1 MNIKE
6 IVDKIVKEGSLN
18 TNEYSVAD
26 RIVDVNNSYLKHVEL
41 ARQIGSLE
49 PIRNINEVFS
59 EFFSVGLG
67 NNVFVRS
74 VKDTS
79 IQRVDFQPD
88 GADLYQ
94 RLDEDATRSIDGWN
108 DCRCLRYFADEK
120 YIYVQDATIIGTLRI
135 TYVGGDVVLFTT
147 ADYSAGTPPSPGML
161 PVVFQPLL

>member
-6 IVDKIVKEGSLN
+6 IVDKIAKDGSLN

-88 GADLYQ
+88 GGDLYQ
-94 RLDEDATRSIDGWN
+94 RLEEDAKRKKNGWKE
-108 DCRCLRYFADEK
+108 CRCLR
-120 YIYVQDATIIGTLRI
+120 
-135 TYVGGDVVLFTT
+135 
-147 ADYSAGTPPSPGML
+147 
-161 PVVFQPLL
+161 